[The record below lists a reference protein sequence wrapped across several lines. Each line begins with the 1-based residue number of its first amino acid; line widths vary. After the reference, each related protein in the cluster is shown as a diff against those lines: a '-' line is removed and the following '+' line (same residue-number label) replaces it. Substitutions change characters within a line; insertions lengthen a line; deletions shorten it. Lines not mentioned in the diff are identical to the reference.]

1 VTDPD
6 LGALLAKHASA
17 LGIPGAALGV
27 LRDGVRTVAT
37 YGIED
42 VRTGAPVDAGSRFSA
57 GSLTK
62 SMVAAVVARLAAQGR
77 LGLDDRVASH
87 IPELAGAGWAQTATL
102 RDLLANRS
110 GLPLRRGLDFDF
122 ESSDAGEDALA
133 RFAARVAAE
142 ESTPVPWSYTNAGYA
157 LVGRAIETVTGT
169 VWEEAMRVELFEPAA
184 MFESVF
190 ALRDAPVARVA
201 GHDMT
206 DAGPVPVAPLTTRAL
221 GPAGTTLVS
230 TVGDLLA
237 FARLQFQDPA
247 LAVLREPSA
256 DVRIHAWLDRWCLGL
271 GWFDWQGADVW
282 GWDGL
287 IEGER
292 SILRLIPER
301 HAAAALVTNSSN
313 GRLLYRSLF
322 PELMRS
328 LFGVEVPPLLLDP
341 DPGAAGDL
349 SRFVG
354 TYAWPDRQVEVSA
367 VGERLVITSDG
378 RAREA
383 SPISERVFLVDS
395 HDPDNPTVTFG
406 DFDADGLSQTLYL
419 MLWGSPRTGEV

>member
-1 VTDPD
+1 VSDPD
-6 LGALLAKHASA
+6 LGELLAKHASA
-17 LGIPGAALGV
+17 QGIPGAALGV
-27 LRDGVRTVAT
+27 LRDGITTVAT

-42 VRTGAPVDAGSRFSA
+42 VRTGSPVVAGSRFSA

-62 SMVAAVVARLAAQGR
+62 SMVATVVARLAAQGR
-77 LGLDDRVASH
+77 LGLDDGVASH
-87 IPELAGAGWAQTATL
+87 VPELAGAGWAEAATL

-110 GLPLRRGLDFDF
+110 GLPLRLGLEFDF
-122 ESSDAGEDALA
+122 ESTDAGDDALA

-142 ESTPVPWSYTNAGYA
+142 EPTPVPWSYTNAGYA
-157 LVGRAIETVTGT
+157 LVGRAIETVTGR
-169 VWEEAMRVELFEPAA
+169 VWEEAMRAELFEPAA
-184 MFESVF
+184 MSESVF

-206 DAGPVPVAPLTTRAL
+206 EEGPIPVEPLTTRAL

-230 TVGDLLA
+230 NVGDLLA
-237 FARLQFQDPA
+237 FARLQLEDPA

-271 GWFDWQGADVW
+271 GWFDWDGAEVF

-287 IEGER
+287 IDGER
-292 SILRLIPER
+292 GILRLIPGHR
-301 HAAAALVTNSSN
+301 AAVVLMTNSST
-313 GRLLYRSLF
+313 GRLLYRALF

-328 LFGVEVPPLLLDP
+328 LFRVEVPPLRLDP
-341 DPGAAGDL
+341 DPSAAGDL
-349 SRFVG
+349 SKFVG
-354 TYAWPDRQVEVSA
+354 TYAWPDRRVEVNA
-367 VGERLVITSDG
+367 VGERLVITTGG

-383 SPISERVFLVDS
+383 SPVNDRVFLVDP

-406 DFDADGLSQTLYL
+406 GFDAGGRPQILYL
-419 MLWGSPRTGEV
+419 MLWGLPRTGKD